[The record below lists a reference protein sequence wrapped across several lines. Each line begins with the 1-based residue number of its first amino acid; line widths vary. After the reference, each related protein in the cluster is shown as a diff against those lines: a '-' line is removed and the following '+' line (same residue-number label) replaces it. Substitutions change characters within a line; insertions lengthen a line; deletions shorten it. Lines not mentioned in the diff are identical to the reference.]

1 MGLFPVCSVA
11 PLVKLPK
18 CGQFE
23 GADTVMLIMWLLAG
37 SAHLYIWSGLPDL
50 GRSLKPRDTDS
61 IVLPARPAA
70 ISAGVGV
77 DSIAELLE

>member
-1 MGLFPVCSVA
+1 MGLLPVWSVA

-18 CGQFE
+18 CTQFE
-23 GADTVMLIMWLLAG
+23 EADTVMLIMWLLAG
-37 SAHLYIWSGLPDL
+37 SAHLYIWSGLPDV

-61 IVLPARPAA
+61 IVLPARPVA
-70 ISAGVGV
+70 ISAGGGV

>member
-50 GRSLKPRDTDS
+50 GRSLKPQRYRQCRS
-61 IVLPARPAA
+61 SCSSRCHFR
-70 ISAGVGV
+70 GCRC
-77 DSIAELLE
+77 

>member
-1 MGLFPVCSVA
+1 
-11 PLVKLPK
+11 
-18 CGQFE
+18 
-23 GADTVMLIMWLLAG
+23 MLIMWLLAG

-50 GRSLKPRDTDS
+50 GRSLKPKDTDG
-61 IVLPARPAA
+61 IVLPACPAA